1 LRQSKN
7 EKRVFYFGPNSWRN
21 ILLGHSRP
29 KFARLAFRS
38 KPVRM
43 PMQAATGLLAL
54 AAAAAFEVD
63 TPGRCADSHAWSSA
77 VPDSA
82 TVIQPKREHAVDQDQ
97 DSTLPQAAD
106 ITHEI
111 TALAPRVGGNSTSA
125 TDQRQDSAVNALD
138 GQVPPTPQA
147 TADPST
153 LQTLAPRAGGNYTSA
168 TDQRQDSAVNALDG
182 QVPTTVQATA
192 DPSTLQTLAPRVG
205 GNSIS
210 ATDQRQDSAVNALN
224 APKGQVP
231 TTPQAT
237 GIMRELP
244 DLSAL
249 PALAPRAGGNY
260 TSATYQ
266 RAKEAPSWVCK
277 VPMRDGIALYVP
289 TKSQRVK
296 ILQVL
301 EHFLEHNIPTLRDGP
316 CHPLLGISAFSNAK
330 TVRLGLAE
338 CLSPTSAS
346 LKTKQDNLNKWFNDF
361 GFRARGKRDG
371 NGQTP
376 MRVFDPCTWNRHG
389 YRIQDLGKRK
399 DMGHPR
405 LEFYHLEKLETKES
419 RAPTRA
425 SERVAIR
432 VAIEESLR

>member
-1 LRQSKN
+1 
-7 EKRVFYFGPNSWRN
+7 
-21 ILLGHSRP
+21 
-29 KFARLAFRS
+29 
-38 KPVRM
+38 
-43 PMQAATGLLAL
+43 MQAATGLLAL
-54 AAAAAFEVD
+54 AAAAAYEVD
-63 TPGRCADSHAWSSA
+63 TPGCSADNHAWSSA
-77 VPDSA
+77 VLDST
-82 TVIQPKREHAVDQDQ
+82 TVIQPKREHVVGQDQ
-97 DSTLPQAAD
+97 DSTLPQATN
-106 ITHEI
+106 IMHEI
-111 TALAPRVGGNSTSA
+111 TAI
-125 TDQRQDSAVNALD
+125 
-138 GQVPPTPQA
+138 
-147 TADPST
+147 
-153 LQTLAPRAGGNYTSA
+153 APRAGGNYTSA
-168 TDQRQDSAVNALDG
+168 TYQRQDSAVNASEG
-182 QVPTTVQATA
+182 QV
-192 DPSTLQTLAPRVG
+192 L
-205 GNSIS
+205 
-210 ATDQRQDSAVNALN
+210 
-224 APKGQVP
+224 

-237 GIMRELP
+237 GIMRGIP
-244 DLSAL
+244 DLSTL
-249 PALAPRAGGNY
+249 PAIAPRAGGNY
-260 TSATYQ
+260 TSLTYQ

-301 EHFLEHNIPTLRDGP
+301 EHFLEHNIPTQRDGP

>member
-1 LRQSKN
+1 
-7 EKRVFYFGPNSWRN
+7 
-21 ILLGHSRP
+21 
-29 KFARLAFRS
+29 
-38 KPVRM
+38 
-43 PMQAATGLLAL
+43 MQAATGLLAL

-63 TPGRCADSHAWSSA
+63 TPGRSADSHAWSSA
-77 VPDSA
+77 VLDSA
-82 TVIQPKREHAVDQDQ
+82 TVIQPKREHAVGQDQ
-97 DSTLPQAAD
+97 DSTLPQATD
-106 ITHEI
+106 IMHEI
-111 TALAPRVGGNSTSA
+111 TA
-125 TDQRQDSAVNALD
+125 
-138 GQVPPTPQA
+138 
-147 TADPST
+147 
-153 LQTLAPRAGGNYTSA
+153 
-168 TDQRQDSAVNALDG
+168 
-182 QVPTTVQATA
+182 
-192 DPSTLQTLAPRVG
+192 
-205 GNSIS
+205 I
-210 ATDQRQDSAVNALN
+210 
-224 APKGQVP
+224 
-231 TTPQAT
+231 
-237 GIMRELP
+237 
-244 DLSAL
+244 
-249 PALAPRAGGNY
+249 APRAGGNY

-301 EHFLEHNIPTLRDGP
+301 EHFLEHNIPTQRDGP

-338 CLSPTSAS
+338 CLSPASAS
-346 LKTKQDNLNKWFNDF
+346 LQTKQQNLNKWFNDF

-399 DMGHPR
+399 DLGHPR